1 MKLLMMMS
9 LVFLA
14 SACAPSQNGDGPIL
28 TAEAAIAKAKS
39 SWASVYV
46 KTHSETFSEKTVQR
60 FEPYTAVL
68 ADGVW
73 TVRGTV
79 PPDLHDTV
87 PEATVRQADGG
98 TSVHGVKR

>member
-1 MKLLMMMS
+1 MKNLVLLC
-9 LVFLA
+9 LALLA
-14 SACAPSQNGDGPIL
+14 SACSSSKDGEAIL
-28 TAEAAIAKAKS
+28 TPEAAIAKAKI
-39 SWASVYV
+39 SWVGVYE
-46 KTHSETFSEKTVQR
+46 KTHSATFSEETVRR

-79 PPDLHDTV
+79 PPDFHGVV

-98 TSVHGVKR
+98 TSVTGVQR